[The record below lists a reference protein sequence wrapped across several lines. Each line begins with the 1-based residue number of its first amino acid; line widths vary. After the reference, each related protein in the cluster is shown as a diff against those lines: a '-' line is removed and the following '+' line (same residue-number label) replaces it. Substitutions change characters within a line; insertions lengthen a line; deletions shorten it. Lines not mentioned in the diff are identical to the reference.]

1 MHEGIREVV
10 IIGSG
15 PAGLTAA
22 LYAARAELKP
32 TVIAGATWG
41 GQLMITSEVE
51 NFPGFPKGIQGPEL
65 MLAMRQQVE
74 RFGAEILEVNVD
86 KLELSK
92 QPFKVHVG
100 GKVIETRSIIVAS
113 GASSKWLNLPSEQ
126 ALIGHG
132 VSSCATCDGFF
143 FKGKE
148 IVVVGGGDS
157 AMEEA
162 TFLTKFASKVTVV
175 HRRDSLRASKIMQER
190 AKSNPKISFAFNS
203 EVTEVLGKDHVT
215 GVKLKNVQTGATSE
229 LKVEGLFVAI
239 GHAPNTEF
247 LGGQV
252 GLDAKGYIE
261 VKDNTRTTIDGV
273 FVAGDVRDYRY
284 RQAITA
290 SGMGCMAAM
299 DAEKWLE
306 AQAHAA

>member
-1 MHEGIREVV
+1 MKPGVRNVV
-10 IIGSG
+10 IVGSG

-22 LYAARAELKP
+22 LYAARAELAP

-65 MLAMRQQVE
+65 MQLMRQQAE
-74 RFGAEILEVNVD
+74 RFGTEILEVNVD
-86 KLELSK
+86 KIELDAR
-92 QPFKVHVG
+92 PFKVHAG
-100 GKVIETRSIIVAS
+100 GKVIETQAVILAT

-148 IVVVGGGDS
+148 LVVIGGGDS

-162 TFLTKFASKVTVV
+162 TFLTKFATKVTVV
-175 HRRDSLRASKIMQER
+175 HRRESLRASKIMQER
-190 AKSNPKISFAFNS
+190 AHANPKISFVFNS
-203 EVTEVLGKDHVT
+203 EVVEVLGKDKVT
-215 GVKLKNVQTGATSE
+215 GVKLKNIQTGATTE
-229 LKVEGLFVAI
+229 LKTDGMFVAI

-247 LGGQV
+247 LAGQIA
-252 GLDAKGYIE
+252 LNEKGYIDVRE
-261 VKDNTRTTIDGV
+261 RTRTSVEGV
-273 FVAGDVRDYRY
+273 FVAGDVQDWRY

-290 SGMGCMAAM
+290 AGLGCMAAL

-306 AQAHAA
+306 AHAE

>member
-1 MHEGIREVV
+1 MNQGIRDVV

-22 LYAARAELKP
+22 LYTARAELKP

-74 RFGAEILEVNVD
+74 RFGAEILEVNVE
-86 KLELSK
+86 KLELGK
-92 QPFKVHVG
+92 RPFRVHVG

-175 HRRDSLRASKIMQER
+175 HRREGLRASKIMQER

-261 VKDNTRTTIDGV
+261 VTDNTRTTVEGV

-306 AQAHAA
+306 AQGHAA